1 MSCIVPKPDIYDF
14 YEKLDTAIS
23 YIFMLK
29 CSGKTLQY
37 APKPDIS
44 NRNQVLNYVKFFSII
59 RHILLSEC
67 SKTRQKI
74 IPKSDIYI
82 YIE

>member
-1 MSCIVPKPDIYDF
+1 MRCIVPKPDIYDF

-29 CSGKTLQY
+29 CIGKTLLY

-44 NRNQVLNYVKFFSII
+44 NRNQALNYEVFSII

-67 SKTRQKI
+67 SKTRQKKI